1 MAQLLLTG
9 SKLGTG
15 TGLEPSLELVESR
28 LVAWASSS
36 NTGAFSSLLRE
47 VFGAQDA
54 DAISALQASI
64 RGKGLGIKLEILDAA
79 TLSGLHG
86 AYTSDAPQGG
96 ERIYLNAAWLQTA
109 SASEIEA
116 VLLEEIGHAIDHRL
130 NGNVD
135 TPGDEGE
142 VFSARLRGLIPASS
156 AFSEDDHRLISLN
169 GRPVVIEA
177 YQFTTGSV
185 MVSGG
190 RSFPDKS
197 LRGTSGRRKE
207 PCVTEKM
214 RLSVTL
220 PRSLYITIKVLAN
233 DRDMTV
239 SALLHT
245 LIDAEIRKSEALR

>member
-9 SKLGTG
+9 PELGTG
-15 TGLEPSLELVESR
+15 TDLELSLQLVESR
-28 LVAWASSS
+28 LGAWASSS
-36 NTGAFSSLLRE
+36 NTGAYSALLLE
-47 VFGAQDA
+47 VFGVQDA
-54 DAISALQASI
+54 DATSALQASI
-64 RGKGLGIKLEILDAA
+64 RGQGLGIKLEILDAP
-79 TLSGLHG
+79 TLSGIQG
-86 AYTSDAPQGG
+86 AYTSAAPQGG

-169 GRPVVIEA
+169 GRPVAIEA

-220 PRSLYITIKVLAN
+220 PRSLYITIKLLAN

>member
-9 SKLGTG
+9 PELGTG
-15 TGLEPSLELVESR
+15 TDLELSLQLVESR
-28 LVAWASSS
+28 LGAWASSS
-36 NTGAFSSLLRE
+36 NTGAYSALLLE
-47 VFGAQDA
+47 VFGGQDA
-54 DAISALQASI
+54 DATSALQASI
-64 RGKGLGIKLEILDAA
+64 RGQGLGIKLEILDAP
-79 TLSGLHG
+79 TLSGIQG
-86 AYTSDAPQGG
+86 AYTSAAPQGG

-130 NGNVD
+130 NGTVD

-169 GRPVVIEA
+169 GRPVAIEA
-177 YQFTTGSV
+177 FQVTTGSV
-185 MVSGG
+185 SP
-190 RSFPDKS
+190 SS
-197 LRGTSGRRKE
+197 SRRKE
-207 PCVTEKM
+207 SGATEKM

-220 PRSLYITIKVLAN
+220 PRSMYITIKLLAN

-239 SALLHT
+239 SALLHE
-245 LIDAEIRKSEALR
+245 LVDAEIRQSEALH

>member
-9 SKLGTG
+9 PELGTG
-15 TGLEPSLELVESR
+15 TDLELSLQLVESR
-28 LVAWASSS
+28 LGAWASSS
-36 NTGAFSSLLRE
+36 NTGAYSALLLE
-47 VFGAQDA
+47 VFGVQDA
-54 DAISALQASI
+54 DATSALQASI
-64 RGKGLGIKLEILDAA
+64 RGQGLGIKLEILDAP
-79 TLSGLHG
+79 TLSGIQG
-86 AYTSDAPQGG
+86 AYTSAAPQGG

-130 NGNVD
+130 NGTVD

-169 GRPVVIEA
+169 GRPVAIEA
-177 YQFTTGSV
+177 FQVTTGSV
-185 MVSGG
+185 SP
-190 RSFPDKS
+190 SS
-197 LRGTSGRRKE
+197 SRRKE
-207 PCVTEKM
+207 SGATEKM

-220 PRSLYITIKVLAN
+220 PRSMYITIKLLAN

-239 SALLHT
+239 SALLHE
-245 LIDAEIRKSEALR
+245 LVDAEIRQSEALH

>member
-9 SKLGTG
+9 SQLGTG

-36 NTGAFSSLLRE
+36 NTGAFSSLLRD
-47 VFGAQDA
+47 VFGVQDA

-79 TLSGLHG
+79 TLRGIHG

-109 SASEIEA
+109 RASEIEA

-130 NGNVD
+130 NGSVD

-169 GRPVVIEA
+169 GRSVAIEA
-177 YQFTTGSV
+177 YQVTTGSV
-185 MVSGG
+185 MDSGG
-190 RSFPDKS
+190 RPSTGKTLTGS
-197 LRGTSGRRKE
+197 SRRKE
-207 PCVTEKM
+207 PCATEKM

-220 PRSLYITIKVLAN
+220 PRNLYITIKLLAN

-239 SALLHT
+239 SALLHG
-245 LIDAEIRKSEALR
+245 LIDSEIRKSEARR

>member
-9 SKLGTG
+9 PELGTG
-15 TGLEPSLELVESR
+15 TDLELSLQLVESR
-28 LVAWASSS
+28 LGAWASSS
-36 NTGAFSSLLRE
+36 NTGAYSALLLE
-47 VFGAQDA
+47 VFGVQDA
-54 DAISALQASI
+54 DATSALQASI
-64 RGKGLGIKLEILDAA
+64 RGQGLGIKLEILDAP
-79 TLSGLHG
+79 TLSGIQG
-86 AYTSDAPQGG
+86 AYTSAAPQGG

-130 NGNVD
+130 NGTVD

-169 GRPVVIEA
+169 GRPVAIEA
-177 YQFTTGSV
+177 FQVTTGSV
-185 MVSGG
+185 SP
-190 RSFPDKS
+190 SS
-197 LRGTSGRRKE
+197 SRRKE
-207 PCVTEKM
+207 SGATEKM

-220 PRSLYITIKVLAN
+220 PRSMYITIKLLAN

-239 SALLHT
+239 SALLHE
-245 LIDAEIRKSEALR
+245 LVDAEIRQFEALH

>member
-9 SKLGTG
+9 TELGTG
-15 TGLEPSLELVESR
+15 TDLEPSLELVESR
-28 LVAWASSS
+28 LTAWASSS
-36 NTGAFSSLLRE
+36 NTGAYSAMLRE
-47 VFGAQDA
+47 VFGVQDA
-54 DAISALQASI
+54 DATSALQASI

-79 TLSGLHG
+79 TLRGIHG

-109 SASEIEA
+109 RASEIEA

-130 NGNVD
+130 NGTVD

-169 GRPVVIEA
+169 GRPVAIEA
-177 YQFTTGSV
+177 YQVSSGSV

-190 RSFPDKS
+190 RPPKGKTLTGSS
-197 LRGTSGRRKE
+197 RRKE
-207 PCVTEKM
+207 PSATDKM

-220 PRSLYITIKVLAN
+220 PRNLYITIKLLAN

-239 SALLHT
+239 SALLHES
-245 LIDAEIRKSEALR
+245 IDAEIRKSEAHH

>member
-9 SKLGTG
+9 PELGTG
-15 TGLEPSLELVESR
+15 TDLELSLQLVESR
-28 LVAWASSS
+28 LGAWASSS
-36 NTGAFSSLLRE
+36 NTGAYSALLLE
-47 VFGAQDA
+47 VFGVQDA
-54 DAISALQASI
+54 DATSALQASI
-64 RGKGLGIKLEILDAA
+64 RGQGLGIKLEILDAP
-79 TLSGLHG
+79 TLSGIQG
-86 AYTSDAPQGG
+86 AYTSAAPQGG

-130 NGNVD
+130 NGTVD

-169 GRPVVIEA
+169 GRPVAIEA
-177 YQFTTGSV
+177 FQVSTGSV
-185 MVSGG
+185 SP
-190 RSFPDKS
+190 SS
-197 LRGTSGRRKE
+197 SRRKE
-207 PCVTEKM
+207 SGATEKM

-220 PRSLYITIKVLAN
+220 PRSMYITIKLLAN

-239 SALLHT
+239 SALLHE
-245 LIDAEIRKSEALR
+245 LVDAEIRQSEALH